1 MLQGGLVYTWGMSE
15 QGQRFALSSLVL
27 SVACILFGAPAQGQN
42 YIEVDPF
49 DSSVRAMKSAIA
61 PSRDGSNHKILLA
74 LRQLQDKRLA
84 PLFMDL
90 LDSKQ
95 PLLRIDALLALSELN
110 SGSGIELTPVLL
122 RFNQRERLIGI
133 SALIDLDLLEL
144 DQALAILEIEELSDV
159 ERLMLVGHIISLKKD
174 GEQADRIRP
183 LTVHQDAATRAIA
196 SLLLAEIGE
205 EEPLK
210 KELQAFKQLDTQ
222 TKILVGSAIIDFA
235 DWHPSKEGLPFLSH
249 ATTDKDFVR
258 SLRLAAADAA
268 LACDCPEGVEIWKT
282 TIENAAAAGDRSRLA
297 TAAFER
303 GLRTPDWE
311 STRDGR
317 LLNERLADVGEA
329 FGQGV
334 ELLPHAR
341 NLLDVKH
348 PLSLQAVL
356 ALADHCP
363 PETAEAIWMT
373 VLAQALQ
380 DPRLQPSAGRVVTNM
395 ADSSSPELQGMLRRI
410 ANSDQKILAQFAL
423 IGLMNSS
430 NDSAKNDA
438 VLFADNPNTT
448 IQSISLVIR
457 ALSDEV
463 MNDKQMK
470 ELQTIASG
478 GGRVDPSIRAIAAWA
493 WLERT
498 GNSDRAIQELITS
511 D

>member
-1 MLQGGLVYTWGMSE
+1 MLQGGLVYTWGMPE
-15 QGQRFALSSLVL
+15 HGQRFVFSSLVL

-49 DSSVRAMKSAIA
+49 DSSVRAMKSAIT

-74 LRQLQDKRLA
+74 LRQLQDPSLA

-95 PLLRIDALLALSELN
+95 PLLRIDALLAVSELN
-110 SGSGIELTPVLL
+110 SGRGLELAPILT

-144 DQALAILEIEELSDV
+144 DQARAILDLQELSDV
-159 ERLMLVGHIISLKKD
+159 EKLMLVGHIISLQKD
-174 GEQADRIRP
+174 DEQADRIRP
-183 LTVHQDAATRAIA
+183 LIADQDATTRAIA

-205 EEPLK
+205 TEPLK
-210 KELQAFKQLDTQ
+210 KELKAFNELDTQ
-222 TKILVGSAIIDFA
+222 TKVLVGTAIIDFS
-235 DWHPSKEGLPFLSH
+235 DWHPNKEGLPFLSQ
-249 ATTDKDFVR
+249 ATADKDFVR

-268 LACDCPEGVEIWKT
+268 LACDCAEGVEIWKT
-282 TIENAAAAGDRSRLA
+282 AIENAAAAGDRSRLA

-303 GLRTPDWE
+303 GLRTSDWE

-317 LLNERLADVGEA
+317 LLNERLADAGEA

-356 ALADHCP
+356 GLADHCT

-373 VLAQALQ
+373 VLTQALQ
-380 DPRLQPSAGRVVTNM
+380 DPRMQPSAGRIVSRM
-395 ADSSSPELQGMLRRI
+395 ANSSSPELQGMLRRI

-423 IGLMNSS
+423 IGLMNST
-430 NDSAKNDA
+430 NDSAKTDA
-438 VLFADNPNTT
+438 ILFADNQNTT

-470 ELQTIASG
+470 ELQTVASG
-478 GGRVDPSIRAIAAWA
+478 GGRVDASIRAIAAWA
-493 WLERT
+493 WLKRT

>member
-1 MLQGGLVYTWGMSE
+1 LLQGGLVYTWGMPE
-15 QGQRFALSSLVL
+15 HGQRFVFSSLVL

-49 DSSVRAMKSAIA
+49 DSSVRAMKSAIT

-74 LRQLQDKRLA
+74 LRQLQDPSLA

-95 PLLRIDALLALSELN
+95 PLLRIDALLAVSELN
-110 SGSGIELTPVLL
+110 SGRGLELAPILT

-144 DQALAILEIEELSDV
+144 DQARAILDLQELSDV
-159 ERLMLVGHIISLKKD
+159 EKLMLVGHIISLKKD
-174 GEQADRIRP
+174 DEQADRIRP
-183 LTVHQDAATRAIA
+183 LIADQDATTRAIA

-205 EEPLK
+205 TEPLK
-210 KELQAFKQLDTQ
+210 KELKAFNELDTQ
-222 TKILVGSAIIDFA
+222 TKVLVGTAIIDFS
-235 DWHPSKEGLPFLSH
+235 DWHPNKEGLPFLSQ
-249 ATTDKDFVR
+249 ATADKDFVR

-268 LACDCPEGVEIWKT
+268 LACDCAEGVEIWKT
-282 TIENAAAAGDRSRLA
+282 AIENAAAAGDRSRLA

-303 GLRTPDWE
+303 GLRTSDWE

-317 LLNERLADVGEA
+317 LLNERLADAGEA

-356 ALADHCP
+356 GLADHCT

-373 VLAQALQ
+373 VLTQALQ
-380 DPRLQPSAGRVVTNM
+380 DPRMQPSAGRIVSRM
-395 ADSSSPELQGMLRRI
+395 ANSSSPELQGMLRRI

-423 IGLMNSS
+423 IGLMNST
-430 NDSAKNDA
+430 NDSAKTDA
-438 VLFADNPNTT
+438 ILFADNQNTT

-470 ELQTIASG
+470 ELQTVASG
-478 GGRVDPSIRAIAAWA
+478 GGRVDASIRAIAAWA
-493 WLERT
+493 WLKRT

>member
-1 MLQGGLVYTWGMSE
+1 MSE
-15 QGQRFALSSLVL
+15 HGQRFVLSSLVL
-27 SVACILFGAPAQGQN
+27 SVACILFGTPAQGQN

-49 DSSVRAMKSAIA
+49 ESSVRAMKSAIA
-61 PSRDGSNHKILLA
+61 PTRDGSNHKILLA
-74 LRQLQDKRLA
+74 LRQLQDPRLA
-84 PLFMDL
+84 PLFRDL

-95 PLLRIDALLALSELN
+95 PLLRIDALLALTELN
-110 SGSGIELTPVLL
+110 SERGLELAPILS

-133 SALIDLDLLEL
+133 SALIDLDQAQAIFEL
-144 DQALAILEIEELSDV
+144 EELSDV
-159 ERLMLVGHIISLKKD
+159 ERLMLVGHIISLKND
-174 GEQADRIRP
+174 DEQATRIRP
-183 LTVHQDAATRAIA
+183 LTKREDAATRAIA
-196 SLLLAEIGE
+196 SLLLAEIAE
-205 EEPLK
+205 DEPLK
-210 KELQAFKQLDTQ
+210 KELGDFIQLDTQ
-222 TKILVGSAIIDFA
+222 TKVLVGTAIIDFA

-249 ATTDKDFVR
+249 ATADTDFVR

-268 LACDCPEGVEIWKT
+268 LACDCPEGLEIWKT
-282 TIENAAAAGDRSRLA
+282 SVENAAAAGDRSRLA
-297 TAAFER
+297 TAALER
-303 GLRTPDWE
+303 GLRTPDWA

-356 ALADHCP
+356 ALADHCT

-373 VLAQALQ
+373 VLSQALQ

-395 ADSSSPELQGMLRRI
+395 ADSRSPELQGMLRRI
-410 ANSDQKILAQFAL
+410 AKSDQRILAEFAL
-423 IGLMNSS
+423 LGLMNSS
-430 NDSAKNDA
+430 NESAKTDA

-493 WLERT
+493 WLKRT
-498 GNSDRAIQELITS
+498 GNSDRAIQKLITS